1 MRTVHWLFLVSV
13 ALFVTGIGFLLA
25 SARVARQQPAP
36 VEAPATT
43 PVATIK
49 QIMQGITMP
58 AANVVFQSVSTTI
71 SHRGI
76 EEKRPE
82 AEEEWQVVGNAAAA
96 LIESGNLLMLGSR
109 LIDKED
115 WIKMSKALMDASA
128 VALKATEE
136 KNVEKLLDS
145 GEAINAACDSCHQK
159 YQK

>member
-1 MRTVHWLFLVSV
+1 MRTLHWLFLVSV

-25 SARVARQQPAP
+25 SARVAQPAPPP

-71 SHRGI
+71 SYRGI
-76 EEKRPE
+76 EEKRPTND
-82 AEEEWQVVGNAAAA
+82 EEWQVVGNGAAA
-96 LIESGNLLMLGSR
+96 LIETGNLLMLGSR

-115 WIKMSKALMDASA
+115 WIKMARGLMDAA
-128 VALKATEE
+128 TVALKATEE

-145 GEAINAACDSCHQK
+145 GEAINEACDTCHQK
-159 YQK
+159 YQR

>member
-13 ALFVTGIGFLLA
+13 TLFVTGIGFLLA
-25 SARVARQQPAP
+25 SASVAQPAP
-36 VEAPATT
+36 PPAEAPATT

-71 SHRGI
+71 SYRGI
-76 EEKRPE
+76 EEKRP
-82 AEEEWQVVGNAAAA
+82 ANDEEWQVVGNGAAA
-96 LIESGNLLMLGSR
+96 LIETGNLLMLGSR

-115 WIKMSKALMDASA
+115 WIKMARGLMDAA
-128 VALKATEE
+128 TVALKATEE

-145 GEAINAACDSCHQK
+145 GEAINEACDTCHQK
-159 YQK
+159 YQR

>member
-25 SARVARQQPAP
+25 SASVARPAP
-36 VEAPATT
+36 PPAETPATT

-58 AANVVFQSVSTTI
+58 AANVVFQSVSTTV
-71 SHRGI
+71 SYRGI
-76 EEKRPE
+76 EEKRPTND
-82 AEEEWQVVGNAAAA
+82 EEWQVVGNGAAA
-96 LIESGNLLMLGSR
+96 LIETGNLLMLGSR

-115 WIKMSKALMDASA
+115 WIKMARGLMDAA
-128 VALKATEE
+128 TVALKATEE

-145 GEAINAACDSCHQK
+145 GEAINEACDTCHQK
-159 YQK
+159 YQR